1 MKKFRFSTGGKDYRV
16 EVEDPS
22 SSVLVI
28 MVNGKGY
35 TVCREDA
42 EVSPLE
48 EPQAS
53 SPEPA
58 VAALTATSAPNDS
71 PVPSGVPSGLHAV
84 RAPIPGKILSVAV
97 AVGDRVRYGDALCT
111 LEAMKMESVIRAP
124 INGLLQQVRIKEGDN
139 VQYDDVMF
147 LLGNPA
153 D

>member
-1 MKKFRFSTGGKDYRV
+1 MKKFEFSTGGKDYRV

-28 MVNGKGY
+28 MVNGKAY
-35 TVCREDA
+35 TVCREAADA
-42 EVSPLE
+42 SAVE
-48 EPQAS
+48 ELQTS
-53 SPEPA
+53 SPESTGE
-58 VAALTATSAPNDS
+58 ALAATSQPNESSIPAGFQD
-71 PVPSGVPSGLHAV
+71 V

-97 AVGDRVRYGDALCT
+97 AVGDRVRYSDALCT

-124 INGLLQQVRIKEGDN
+124 INGLVQEVRIKEGDN

-147 LLGNPA
+147 LLSSLA